1 MDNLVGQTLNRYK
14 ITALIGEGGMGAVF
28 KAHDVTL
35 QRDVA
40 IKIMHGNFAHQEDF
54 QQRFLQEA
62 RTAARLDHPGII
74 QVYDFGSDRGRLYIV
89 MKFIAGDNLEKMLRD
104 LRQQNRWI
112 PLVEAV
118 GLIRQVALALDYA
131 HRQGVL
137 HRDIKPA
144 NIMIEPEPSDGL
156 PYRPVITDLG
166 LAKLVK
172 GGFATQDHASMG
184 TPAYMS
190 PEQALGQTTDARSD
204 VYSLGVLLFELATG
218 RLPFPARSILDAIQY
233 HVQTPPPAPRSLRQ
247 DLPESL
253 EKIILQAMQKEPASR
268 FQNAGALAEAL
279 KSTLPEAAK
288 ITEAPAGAQATLSLF
303 TQYQNS
309 LIEPRGAS
317 IFADFA
323 AADEKEMA
331 MSGEND
337 QAQERIQILAADQ
350 TTKTLLVKRPTM
362 SIGRDPDNDIALND
376 PKASRQHARLEFD
389 GHQYVVVDLNS
400 TNGTYLGGTRLI
412 PGVPRVWGV
421 ADTLRI
427 GDSYLRLLRPG
438 ESAAATLAATTAAAP
453 PATTA
458 RAAPPPYIPP
468 AEPTRQAA
476 AQPSAPKFSSDLQ
489 PARLQPGQVGVVTIQ
504 NLSDQPDVYTLSWD
518 SPSGEVEFTP
528 PYLHVNAAAG
538 QEVVVEFRPDLRRA
552 NFFGGEKRY
561 NFSAMIR
568 SNSGAQKTHQGEV
581 ISRAALPT
589 WSLPLMAIVCLGLA
603 VLSIFAATVLFGG
616 GDLLSGSGA
625 QTQTVAYTQTQ
636 LALANDQTATAVQAT
651 TTALAD
657 ANLAT
662 QTAATATGVAN
673 ATLLAATQTGVQES
687 AQTAIALTAQA
698 QQATFEA
705 GANQTA
711 QALQATQQAAAAQ
724 TANAIQ
730 LTNQAGVIQTSA
742 ALTAISAQLTH
753 QAQSATLTA
762 AAQRRVAYIFSSDN
776 SKAND
781 YKSFLQSQGYIVD
794 LIPIANVLSTEFTPY
809 KAILIAPE
817 TGNAADYQ
825 NNPWGDP
832 AEVQAN
838 TVAAY
843 NKPIIGLGRGG
854 SLFFQAIGLFINWG
868 QSWVG
873 STNEIY
879 VVNPSATFWNTPNSI
894 AIPGDQIIKLYDN
907 PSGFLAVYLP
917 GPIAGVVTVGRQSN
931 DADHY
936 PLIIEGSRFFLW
948 GFDDGP
954 SNMSNK
960 GQRAFLNILWNLAP

>member
-1 MDNLVGQTLNRYK
+1 MDDLVGQTLNRYK

-40 IKIMHGNFAHQEDF
+40 IKIMHGNFARQEDF

-166 LAKLVK
+166 LAKLAK
-172 GGFATQDHASMG
+172 GGYATQDHASMG

-233 HVQTPPPAPRSLRQ
+233 HVQTPPPAPRSLRPE
-247 DLPESL
+247 LPESL
-253 EKIILQAMQKEPASR
+253 EKIILQAMQKEPTSR

-279 KSTLPEAAK
+279 KSTLPEAEK
-288 ITEAPAGAQATLSLF
+288 ITQAPAGAQATQSLF

-323 AADEKEMA
+323 AADEKGKVIP
-331 MSGEND
+331 GEDN
-337 QAQERIQILAADQ
+337 QTQERIQILAADR

-362 SIGRDPDNDIALND
+362 SIGRDPDNDIALDD

-412 PGVPRVWGV
+412 PGVPRAWE
-421 ADTLRI
+421 ASDTLRI

-438 ESAAATLAATTAAAP
+438 ESPAATLAATTAASPAATVRGTAP
-453 PATTA
+453 SYTPS
-458 RAAPPPYIPP
+458 

-476 AQPSAPKFSSDLQ
+476 AQPAAPKFSSDLQ

-504 NLSDQPDVYTLSWD
+504 NLSDQPDVYSLSWD
-518 SPSGEVEFTP
+518 APSGEIEFTP

-552 NFFGGEKRY
+552 NLFGGEKRY
-561 NFSAMIR
+561 SFSAVIR

-581 ISRAALPT
+581 ISRSMLPA
-589 WSLPLMAIVCLGLA
+589 WSIPLLAIACLGLV
-603 VLSIFAATVLFGG
+603 VLSIFAAAILFGG
-616 GDLLSGSGA
+616 GEILPAAQA
-625 QTQTVAYTQTQ
+625 QTQTAASTQTQ
-636 LALANDQTATAVQAT
+636 LALADTQTATAEQAT
-651 TTALAD
+651 STALAN

-662 QTAATATGVAN
+662 QTAATATSVAN
-673 ATLLAATQTGVQES
+673 ATLLAATQTGIQES
-687 AQTAIALTAQA
+687 AQTSIALTSQA
-698 QQATFEA
+698 QQATFES
-705 GANQTA
+705 GAQQTA

-724 TANAIQ
+724 TAQAIQ
-730 LTNQAGVIQTSA
+730 LTNQAGALQTSA
-742 ALTAISAQLTH
+742 ALTAISAQLTN

-776 SKAND
+776 GKAND

-794 LIPIANVLSTEFTPY
+794 LIPIANVLSTNFTTY

-817 TGNAADYQ
+817 TGNASDYQ
-825 NNPWGDP
+825 NNPWGDS

-879 VVNPSATFWNTPNSI
+879 VVNPSATFWNTPHSV

-907 PSGFLAVYLP
+907 PSGFVAVYLP

-936 PLIIEGSRFFLW
+936 PLIAEGLRFFLW